1 MAYPSKTDRKT
12 ILAAAVEQLEQ
23 QGLRG
28 LSLRSLAAS
37 LELAPTAL
45 YRYFA
50 DRSALESALVGEVAR
65 LLHAAMQ
72 RAVRKGSPEQA
83 IRGIARAYLAFA
95 RNRPNLYELLL
106 LPCNAKGEEAIFHQ
120 HLWNFVVEHV
130 TALAGTDHANE
141 ASVALWAF
149 LHGIAELE
157 AVKVFRAEKPTTSID
172 FGLNAWLAAA
182 SASHPDAGT
191 LVV

>member
-37 LELAPTAL
+37 LELAPNAL

-50 DRSALESALVGEVAR
+50 DRSALERALAGEVSC

-72 RAVRKGSPEQA
+72 RAVRKSTPEQA
-83 IRGIARAYLAFA
+83 IRGIARAYLTFA
-95 RNRPNLYELLL
+95 RKHPNLYELLL
-106 LPCNAKGEEAIFHQ
+106 LPCNTEGEEAVHHEI
-120 HLWNFVVEHV
+120 LWNFVASRVSSLTGPRH
-130 TALAGTDHANE
+130 LNE

-149 LHGIAELE
+149 LHGIVQLE
-157 AVKVFRAEKPTTSID
+157 AAKVFGSEKPGASFA

-182 SASHPDAGT
+182 CASPSGNG
-191 LVV
+191 

>member
-1 MAYPSKTDRKT
+1 MPYPSKTDRIT

-23 QGLRG
+23 KGLRG

-50 DRSALESALVGEVAR
+50 DRSALESALAAEVSR

-72 RAVRKGSPEQA
+72 SAVRKASPEQT

-95 RNRPNLYELLL
+95 RKYPNLYELLL
-106 LPCNAKGEEAIFHQ
+106 LPCETKGEEATYQ
-120 HLWNFVVEHV
+120 VNLWSFVVEHV
-130 TALAGTDHANE
+130 TALTGPRQAYE

-149 LHGIAELE
+149 LHGVAQLE
-157 AVKVFRAEKPTTSID
+157 AAKVFGAEKPGARFD
-172 FGLNAWLAAA
+172 FGLDAWLAAA
-182 SASHPDAGT
+182 SASRHEKR
-191 LVV
+191 